1 MNALIALPPVRWVL
15 KHPRLSAWIF
25 LSVGMIT
32 LLFIEARDVGLLP
45 GQWFALVAACILV
58 AGICIWIVSW
68 EDSDEEDDPAA
79 PKLVGGAPESAD
91 KRTSS

>member
-15 KHPRLSAWIF
+15 KHPRLSAWTF
-25 LSVGMIT
+25 LSVGMIV

-45 GQWFALVAACILV
+45 GQWFALVVACILV

-68 EDSDEEDDPAA
+68 EDGDEEDEPAA
-79 PKLVGGAPESAD
+79 PKLVESAAESAD
-91 KRTSS
+91 KRSGS